1 MQYLAHWRLQVAA
14 RLLTESTATVSATA
28 LAVGYRSEA
37 AFSRAF
43 KRSMGVAPGA
53 WRQKS
58 DVPTSDLTSAKR
70 GCGGA
75 TTKCPRRPTSLHHR
89 GSRHDG
95 RGALMQP
102 VVQLFTGQRGLPLEI
117 LAGFGR
123 HPSRPPSEFYAVWSS
138 RKAVTSDSRNLRCP
152 PGVRIDPMSPAAAHL
167 VTVLGSTPKMWATSA
182 GVSNRSVRS
191 MMMCILFQGTGSCRC
206 PSGDGL
212 RERQHA
218 RGDNNRCR
226 W

>member
-1 MQYLAHWRLQVAA
+1 M
-14 RLLTESTATVSATA
+14 SS
-28 LAVGYRSEA
+28 S
-37 AFSRAF
+37 S
-43 KRSMGVAPGA
+43 PGA
-53 WRQKS
+53 T
-58 DVPTSDLTSAKR
+58 PTSSPPTVGRSPRRPTRSSWSHCCNACPPAR
-70 GCGGA
+70 CNHRSHSGA

-152 PGVRIDPMSPAAAHL
+152 PGVRIDPDEPGGGPSGHG
-167 VTVLGSTPKMWATSA
+167 LGVNTEDVGDLCRGEQP
-182 GVSNRSVRS
+182 SVRS
-191 MMMCILFQGTGSCRC
+191 MMMCILSQGTGSCRC

-218 RGDNNRCR
+218 RGDNNR
-226 W
+226 